1 MSISRRTSRT
11 FVPILAGLLAS
22 LALLPAVAQAQHRS
36 AAASAA
42 RYGSTAL
49 VLDPAAANALSSLGV
64 SPGLIAPAYQSGG
77 ALRFPITNPVT
88 SALLTGTIKHAGGI
102 SLTKG
107 ATEVDL
113 TNFWINLRT
122 RQLSAVVNGGA
133 RVPILNLSFQ
143 GTRVS
148 FRYGRLVVGPL
159 TASLT
164 SAAAGALNN
173 AFGVTAFNEGLVLG
187 KATVRYKL
195 FAGYGW

>member
-1 MSISRRTSRT
+1 VSISRRTSRT

-36 AAASAA
+36 GAASAA

-49 VLDPAAANALSSLGV
+49 VLDRAAANALSSLAV
-64 SPGLIAPAYQSGG
+64 SPGLIAPGYQAGG
-77 ALRFPITNPVT
+77 ALRFPITNSVA

-122 RQLSAVVNGGA
+122 RQLSAVVNAGA
-133 RVPILNLSFQ
+133 RVPILNLSFS
-143 GTRVS
+143 GARVS
-148 FRYGRLVVGPL
+148 FRYGRLVVGPV

-173 AFGVTAFNEGLVLG
+173 AFGVTTFTEGLVVG

-195 FAGYGW
+195 FPGYGW